1 MTQFL
6 LNRFFD
12 SNRILVVAVSTGLPM
27 LHTVLFSNEE
37 LLLLRGE
44 VAPPQLTVLGYS
56 MVTSAYKNPKIA
68 LMKPMIFLLD
78 YSGFFLEFYMF

>member
-6 LNRFFD
+6 RGGFLGSSRV
-12 SNRILVVAVSTGLPM
+12 LVVAVSTGLPM
-27 LHTVLFSNEE
+27 FHTVLLSNEE
-37 LLLLRGE
+37 LLLLRGQI
-44 VAPPQLTVLGYS
+44 APPQLTAFGYS
-56 MVTSAYKNPKIA
+56 MATSAYKNPKIA

>member
-1 MTQFL
+1 MLIAAKCFGALFRGIL
-6 LNRFFD
+6 L
-12 SNRILVVAVSTGLPM
+12 P
-27 LHTVLFSNEE
+27 HKE
-37 LLLLRGE
+37 LLLLRRE
-44 VAPPQLTVLGYS
+44 VSPPQLTVFGYS

>member
-6 LNRFFD
+6 RGGFLGSSRV
-12 SNRILVVAVSTGLPM
+12 LVVAVSTGLSM
-27 LHTVLFSNEE
+27 LHTVLLSNEE

-44 VAPPQLTVLGYS
+44 VSPPQLTVFGYS

>member
-6 LNRFFD
+6 RGGFLGSGRV
-12 SNRILVVAVSTGLPM
+12 LVVAVSTGLSM
-27 LHTVLFSNEE
+27 FHTVLLSNEK
-37 LLLLRGE
+37 LLLLRCE
-44 VAPPQLTVLGYS
+44 VAPPQLTVFGYS

>member
-1 MTQFL
+1 MTHFL
-6 LNRFFD
+6 RGGFLGSSRV
-12 SNRILVVAVSTGLPM
+12 LVVAVSTGLSM
-27 LHTVLFSNEE
+27 LYTVLLSNEE
-37 LLLLRGE
+37 LLLLRRE
-44 VAPPQLTVLGYS
+44 VSPPQLTVFGCS